1 MVKTLAGIVLSLA
14 FILGIS
20 AYEIHSVGN
29 TFRTF
34 SQALVALR
42 QKTEDRT
49 ATYEDGCAVRSFWK
63 EKKRTLHVW
72 IPHTSI
78 ENVDYQLNE
87 ALGYLYEDQFEDALP
102 KLEVLIE
109 MSEKIPRSYSFSL
122 ENIF

>member
-1 MVKTLAGIVLSLA
+1 MVKTIASIFISLA
-14 FILGIS
+14 AILGIA

-34 SQALVALR
+34 SRALIALYN
-42 QKTEDRT
+42 KTEDKT

-87 ALGYLYEDQFEDALP
+87 ALGYLYQQKYDEEV
-102 KLEVLIE
+102 KLL
-109 MSEKIPRSYSFSL
+109 KHYNSYVIGSIITHSQHCV
-122 ENIF
+122 